1 LIRAAE
7 KFEPKRGFRF
17 STYAM
22 YWIRAAIKRAQ
33 VGQSRSIT
41 VPQRLYENHR
51 KISKVEKELGK
62 ELGRQSNLA
71 EIANAAGIPEVQV
84 QRCLLALA
92 QRCYSLDSTIEN
104 KLKPGSSVH
113 RKSTLYDLV
122 QQRPDDDES
131 QCVKEESL
139 RDNLLDT
146 LRNYLTPHEVELLAL
161 RFGLMDES
169 IVPLG
174 FSGPLSIAQ
183 VSKLVGMKPDKVRRR
198 INTSL
203 CQLRSLISDE
213 WRSYERDLC

>member
-1 LIRAAE
+1 
-7 KFEPKRGFRF
+7 
-17 STYAM
+17 M

-51 KISKVEKELGK
+51 KISKVEKELGQS
-62 ELGRQSNLA
+62 LGRQCNLS
-71 EIANAAGIPEVQV
+71 EIAIASGLPEVQV

-104 KLKPGSSVH
+104 KLKPGSSVD
-113 RKSTLYDLV
+113 RKSTLYDIV
-122 QQRPDDDES
+122 QEKPDDHE
-131 QCVKEESL
+131 CRYRKEQSL
-139 RDNLLDT
+139 RGDLLHT
-146 LRNYLTPHEVELLAL
+146 LRGYLSPHEVELLAL
-161 RFGLMDES
+161 RFGLMDEY
-169 IVPLG
+169 ILPLG

-203 CQLRSLISDE
+203 RQLRSLISDE
-213 WRSYERDLC
+213 WGNYERELFC